1 MRGEV
6 LGPRVGEDP
15 PPRSMSFMRLAMGST
30 SLTDVVGSPSD
41 PSAATTLPTRLP
53 LRLRQHLI
61 WLSSLLA
68 TPADSSYPQWL
79 DKAKAPTLKQQ
90 MDFAHMVHVDLFDL
104 YSPAIP
110 NHGMRIAD
118 FRTPD
123 GAGVIDPGPDL
134 YDTIEIEKRRQ
145 DWMRDYFIDIE
156 RKPIAFVKSWKG
168 KATDMTNA
176 LAIADAMHAFLDLD
190 KNWAAKTKDPEEAV
204 GVLRQAMEDKGI
216 SVAIN
221 GVVGDNTHRGPDVQ
235 ELRGFVLSDE
245 YAPLVFINGND
256 AKGAQL
262 LTMVHELCHL
272 AFARAMPPPFWS
284 AGLQAPSAMMRHTT
298 FSDTVTPSVL
308 KVEWVRR

>member
-1 MRGEV
+1 
-6 LGPRVGEDP
+6 
-15 PPRSMSFMRLAMGST
+15 
-30 SLTDVVGSPSD
+30 
-41 PSAATTLPTRLP
+41 
-53 LRLRQHLI
+53 
-61 WLSSLLA
+61 
-68 TPADSSYPQWL
+68 
-79 DKAKAPTLKQQ
+79 
-90 MDFAHMVHVDLFDL
+90 MVHVDLFDL

-156 RKPIAFVKSWKG
+156 RKPIAFVRSWKG

-204 GVLRQAMEDKGI
+204 GVLRQAIEDKGI

-221 GVVGDNTHRGPDVQ
+221 GVVGDNTHRGLDVQ